1 MKLFLWGNLR
11 EIERGE
17 KMETKKYV
25 LIVKEELIYGIE
37 LIVDLDFDPDHD
49 SQIIKDLVR
58 DYPTSSRRR
67 IMGGSEILVSNEGD
81 DIKVNPQYYLNKSGH
96 LENLLWFFLF
106 QSIKWLQNMT
116 DFSHFYHS
124 FGFKQK

>member
-1 MKLFLWGNLR
+1 MRG
-11 EIERGE
+11 IERGE

-25 LIVKEELIYGIE
+25 LIVKEESIYGIE
-37 LIVDLDFDPDHD
+37 LIVDEDFDPDHD

-81 DIKVNPQYYLNKSGH
+81 DIKVEPHFYLNKSGE
-96 LENLLWFFLF
+96 LENLNK
-106 QSIKWLQNMT
+106 I
-116 DFSHFYHS
+116 
-124 FGFKQK
+124 

>member
-1 MKLFLWGNLR
+1 MR

-25 LIVKEELIYGIE
+25 LIVKEESIYGIE
-37 LIVDLDFDPDHD
+37 VMVDEDFDPDHD

-67 IMGGSEILVSNEGD
+67 IMG
-81 DIKVNPQYYLNKSGH
+81 
-96 LENLLWFFLF
+96 
-106 QSIKWLQNMT
+106 
-116 DFSHFYHS
+116 
-124 FGFKQK
+124 

>member
-1 MKLFLWGNLR
+1 MRG
-11 EIERGE
+11 IERGE

-25 LIVKEELIYGIE
+25 LIVKEESIYGIE
-37 LIVDLDFDPDHD
+37 VMVDDDFDPDHD

-81 DIKVNPQYYLNKSGH
+81 DIKVEPKYYLNKGN
-96 LENLLWFFLF
+96 LEKL
-106 QSIKWLQNMT
+106 I
-116 DFSHFYHS
+116 
-124 FGFKQK
+124 

>member
-1 MKLFLWGNLR
+1 MRG
-11 EIERGE
+11 IERGE

-25 LIVKEELIYGIE
+25 LIVKEESIYGIE
-37 LIVDLDFDPDHD
+37 VMVDEDFDPDHD

-81 DIKVNPQYYLNKSGH
+81 DIKVEPHFYLNKSGH
-96 LENLLWFFLF
+96 LENLNN
-106 QSIKWLQNMT
+106 I
-116 DFSHFYHS
+116 
-124 FGFKQK
+124 

>member
-1 MKLFLWGNLR
+1 MR

-25 LIVKEELIYGIE
+25 LIVKEESIYGIE
-37 LIVDLDFDPDHD
+37 IMVDQDFDPDHN

-81 DIKVNPQYYLNKSGH
+81 DIKVEPKYYLNKGN
-96 LENLLWFFLF
+96 LEKL
-106 QSIKWLQNMT
+106 I
-116 DFSHFYHS
+116 
-124 FGFKQK
+124 

>member
-1 MKLFLWGNLR
+1 MRG
-11 EIERGE
+11 IERGE

-25 LIVKEELIYGIE
+25 LIVKEESIYGIE
-37 LIVDLDFDPDHD
+37 VMVDEDFDPDHD

-81 DIKVNPQYYLNKSGH
+81 DIKVEPEYYLNKSGN
-96 LENLLWFFLF
+96 LEKVL
-106 QSIKWLQNMT
+106 T
-116 DFSHFYHS
+116 
-124 FGFKQK
+124 

>member
-1 MKLFLWGNLR
+1 MRG
-11 EIERGE
+11 IERGE

-25 LIVKEELIYGIE
+25 LIVKEESIYGIE
-37 LIVDLDFDPDHD
+37 VMVDVDFDPDHD

-96 LENLLWFFLF
+96 LENLNN
-106 QSIKWLQNMT
+106 I
-116 DFSHFYHS
+116 
-124 FGFKQK
+124 

>member
-1 MKLFLWGNLR
+1 MR

-25 LIVKEELIYGIE
+25 LIVKEESIYGIE
-37 LIVDLDFDPDHD
+37 VMVDEDFDPDHN
-49 SQIIKDLVR
+49 SQIIKNLVR

-81 DIKVNPQYYLNKSGH
+81 DIKVEPKYYLNKGN
-96 LENLLWFFLF
+96 LEKL
-106 QSIKWLQNMT
+106 I
-116 DFSHFYHS
+116 
-124 FGFKQK
+124 